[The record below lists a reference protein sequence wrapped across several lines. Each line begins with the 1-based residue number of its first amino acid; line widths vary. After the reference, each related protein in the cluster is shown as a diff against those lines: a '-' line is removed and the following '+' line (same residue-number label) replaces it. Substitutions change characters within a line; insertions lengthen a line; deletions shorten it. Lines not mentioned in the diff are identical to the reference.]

1 MVLILSVVHPAD
13 SGHPLLGDTCPLIS
27 GISMSSFGLRDIHT
41 NTWHLCPQW
50 IVKQEFG
57 NNQALYGIKT
67 PPLGLLQKHYSPA
80 STSGDR
86 ACVTCHRWGWMEVWV
101 TCSRRQEMIHWFR
114 GVENNRYIESE
125 TKTCKENIH
134 ISLQLSLERI
144 KGAVC
149 LLYVKIQSHWRT
161 YFE

>member
-1 MVLILSVVHPAD
+1 M
-13 SGHPLLGDTCPLIS
+13 
-27 GISMSSFGLRDIHT
+27 
-41 NTWHLCPQW
+41 
-50 IVKQEFG
+50 
-57 NNQALYGIKT
+57 
-67 PPLGLLQKHYSPA
+67 
-80 STSGDR
+80 
-86 ACVTCHRWGWMEVWV
+86 

-114 GVENNRYIESE
+114 GVENNGYIESE

-149 LLYVKIQSHWRT
+149 LLYVKLQSHWRT